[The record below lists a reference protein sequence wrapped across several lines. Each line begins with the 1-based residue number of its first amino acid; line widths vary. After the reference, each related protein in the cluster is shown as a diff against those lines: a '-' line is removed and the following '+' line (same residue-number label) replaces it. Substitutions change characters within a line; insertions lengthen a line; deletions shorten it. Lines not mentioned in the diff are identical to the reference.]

1 MAEDNTD
8 MMKRV
13 SNNMEKMNS
22 MARNRVR
29 NSMSTIA
36 LSMLTLMAVALSLV
50 NIGFQKG
57 TSVTFWVNLAVLVFA
72 SCVAMF
78 TMSPI
83 GMDEEKKSL
92 AGYYDNRKTWS
103 KLTSKVHS
111 GYETMF
117 SNYCSEYTKMLRQRK
132 KESYIQEASISIED
146 YNRLFADLT
155 PTQLKE
161 YYKECRAIEREGEE
175 PPKDIIM
182 ISKLQYKLLLK
193 TKKIIKIKPVVST
206 YILNNSHNKNSYT
219 VGQKKRVPELAKAT
233 GWRSICLVATSLLMV
248 SVAFTPVEATGITL
262 FINIVM
268 RVFTVLVSSMLGFNA
283 GRVAVRNNNDD
294 TLDRIAFLS
303 GFMETIG
310 TNSKEVLASKDELDV
325 HIDL

>member
-1 MAEDNTD
+1 MAEDNAD
-8 MMKRV
+8 MMKKV
-13 SNNMEKMNS
+13 SNSMEKINNT
-22 MARNRVR
+22 ARNRVR

-36 LSMLTLMAVALSLV
+36 LVLLTLMAVALSLV
-50 NIGFQKG
+50 NIGFQNG
-57 TSVTFWVNLAVLVFA
+57 TSITFWVNLAVLVFA

-78 TMSPI
+78 TMCPI
-83 GMDEEKKSL
+83 GMEEEKKTL
-92 AGYYDNRKTWS
+92 AGYYENRKTWS

-111 GYETMF
+111 GYETRF
-117 SNYCSEYTKMLRQRK
+117 SNYCGDYTKLLRQRK
-132 KESYIQEASISIED
+132 KESYIQEAGISLND
-146 YNRLFADLT
+146 YERLFADLT
-155 PTQLKE
+155 PAQLRD
-161 YYKECRAIEREGEE
+161 YYRECRAIEREGEE

-182 ISKLQYKLLLK
+182 ISRLQYRLLLK
-193 TKKIIKIKPVVST
+193 TKRKIKVKPVVST
-206 YILNNSHNKNSYT
+206 YILNNSHNKNAYT
-219 VGQKKRVPELAKAT
+219 VGQKKRVPELAKTT
-233 GWRSICLVATSLLMV
+233 GWRSICLIATSLLMV

-310 TNSKEVLASKDELDV
+310 TNTQEVVASKEDLTVK
-325 HIDL
+325 IDL

>member
-8 MMKRV
+8 AMKKV
-13 SNNMEKMNS
+13 SDNVEKMNNI
-22 MARNRVR
+22 ARNRVR

-36 LSMLTLMAVALSLV
+36 LAMLTLMAVALSLV
-50 NIGFQKG
+50 NIGFQDG
-57 TSVTFWVNLAVLVFA
+57 TSITFWVNLAVLVFA

-78 TMSPI
+78 TMAPI
-83 GMDEEKKSL
+83 GMDEEKKTL

-111 GYETMF
+111 GYETRF
-117 SNYCSEYTKMLRQRK
+117 SEYCSDYTKMLRKRK
-132 KESYIQEASISIED
+132 KESYIQEASISLDD

-161 YYKECRAIEREGEE
+161 YYKECRAIERDGEE
-175 PPKDIIM
+175 PPKEYIM
-182 ISKLQYKLLLK
+182 ISRLQYKLLLK
-193 TKKIIKIKPVVST
+193 TKKKIAVRPVVST
-206 YILNNSHNKNSYT
+206 YILNNSHNKYSYS

-233 GWRSICLVATSLLMV
+233 GWRTICLIATSLLMV
-248 SVAFTPVEATGITL
+248 SVAFSPVDATGVEL

-310 TNSKEVLASKDELDV
+310 TNTKEVLASKEDLPV
-325 HIDL
+325 KIDL